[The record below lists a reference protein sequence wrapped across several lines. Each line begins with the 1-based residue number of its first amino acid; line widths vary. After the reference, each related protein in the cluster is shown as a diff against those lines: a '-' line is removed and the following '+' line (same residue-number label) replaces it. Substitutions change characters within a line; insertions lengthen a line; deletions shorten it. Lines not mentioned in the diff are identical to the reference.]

1 MIILSL
7 IFACGLIVLDIC
19 QYVPYGVLYLSD
31 ATPTAVEEL
40 NYAQCYP
47 ILICLKITDQLQV
60 K

>member
-7 IFACGLIVLDIC
+7 IFACGPVVLDIC
-19 QYVPYGVLYLSD
+19 QYVPYGVLYLLD
-31 ATPTAVEEL
+31 VTTAAVEQL

-47 ILICLKITDQLQV
+47 TLICLKITDQLQI